1 MPLARMMLSSSQ
13 RCASK
18 RRTCGS
24 PRLSRTGCGGRITF
38 ITFTLVVACCEKAAG
53 AQSLGLAA
61 DRFEDRRPARELIL
75 ENPRRRGGPDVAHRL
90 EAEPDEL
97 GLELAIGYRLLG
109 DRVDGARIAS
119 GVPAGAKMP
128 NVVCATMPGSPAS
141 IEVGRSGAPLMRV
154 CEFTDRM
161 RILPVRWRSR
171 ICAVA
176 LAESIGI
183 CPPITSV
190 TAWPMPL

>member
-1 MPLARMMLSSSQ
+1 MM
-13 RCASK
+13 R
-18 RRTCGS
+18 
-24 PRLSRTGCGGRITF
+24 
-38 ITFTLVVACCEKAAG
+38 
-53 AQSLGLAA
+53 
-61 DRFEDRRPARELIL
+61 
-75 ENPRRRGGPDVAHRL
+75 
-90 EAEPDEL
+90 
-97 GLELAIGYRLLG
+97 
-109 DRVDGARIAS
+109 ARIGP
-119 GVPAGAKMP
+119 GVPAGAKTP

-161 RILPVRWRSR
+161 RALPARWRSR

-183 CPPITSV
+183 CPLITSV